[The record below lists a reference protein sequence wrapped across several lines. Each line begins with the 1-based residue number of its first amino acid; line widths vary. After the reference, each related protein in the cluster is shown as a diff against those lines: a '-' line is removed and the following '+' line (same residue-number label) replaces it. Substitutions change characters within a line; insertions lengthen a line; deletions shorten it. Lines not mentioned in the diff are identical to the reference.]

1 MPLSFKEFL
10 LNEDKA
16 YLNHQIGDVLTSM
29 QDLQTDMDGMG
40 LRHIA
45 KVAEDIVDSIR
56 KILHSSWSPKV
67 RGHLIELQKIGVA
80 LMKSVEEKNTLK
92 EDIPNLVQSLEQ
104 LAGKMG
110 GKVNNLNASPQDA
123 GQEVDQAAMPET
135 PPPQPPPGQQ
145 TPPPQGQQPGQPPAL
160 PPGPPQI

>member
-45 KVAEDIVDSIR
+45 KVAEDIVDAIR

-67 RGHLIELQKIGVA
+67 RAHLIELQKIGVA
-80 LMKSVEEKNTLK
+80 LMKSVEDKNTLK

-110 GKVNNLNASPQDA
+110 GKVNNLQAAPQET

-135 PPPQPPPGQQ
+135 PPAQPPAGQ
-145 TPPPQGQQPGQPPAL
+145 GQPPAL
-160 PPGPPQI
+160 PPGLPQM